1 MLNLCCLFG
10 GESTE
15 YEVSLRS
22 VTSVLENADP
32 EKYNLISL
40 GITKDG
46 RWLLYEG
53 ELANIAAD
61 TWHTDS
67 AHCHPALLS
76 PSKGDRCIYVL
87 DKDAPRKIPVDV
99 IFPVMHGAHCEDGTL
114 QGLLELSGIPFVGP
128 DCRSSAVCMDKF
140 TTKAVLNNF
149 DIPQARVEFVTR
161 RELTGNFP
169 AVAARVAALGY
180 PVFVKPSSTG
190 SSIGVSKVR
199 DPEQLYTA
207 IEKAAAFDTVIL
219 VEEFI
224 DGREIEV
231 AVMGNGDPIASIPGE
246 IDPGSDFYDYETKYI
261 GDTASYYIPARLTPT
276 QTETVRTMACEI
288 YRRLGCAGLSRVDFF
303 YTKDGRFVFNE
314 INTLPGFT
322 SISMYPKLFMA
333 GGMSYAEVI
342 DRLVEFALAR

>member
-22 VTSVLENADP
+22 VTSVIENADP
-32 EKYNLISL
+32 ARYNLITV
-40 GITKDG
+40 GITRDG
-46 RWLLYEG
+46 RWYLYDG
-53 ELANIAAD
+53 PVAAIAKDEWWKDA
-61 TWHTDS
+61 
-67 AHCHPALLS
+67 AHIHPAMIS
-76 PSKGDRCIYVL
+76 PSKGDRCLLVL
-87 DKDAPRKIPVDV
+87 DDSTYRKLPLDV
-99 IFPVMHGAHCEDGTL
+99 VFPVMHGAHCEDGTL

-140 TTKAVLNNF
+140 STKAVLNNF
-149 DIPQARVEFVTR
+149 KIPQAKVEFVTR
-161 RELTGNFP
+161 RELKEEFE
-169 AVAARVAALGY
+169 AVAARVAGLGY
-180 PVFVKPSSTG
+180 PVFVKPSATG

-199 DPEQLYTA
+199 TPDALQKA
-207 IEKAAAFDTVIL
+207 IENAAAFDEVVL

-231 AVMGNGDPIASIPGE
+231 AVMGNEAPVASVCGE
-246 IDPGSDFYDYETKYI
+246 IDPGSDFYDYETKYVS
-261 GDTASYYIPARLTPT
+261 DTASYYIPARLSDAASDAIRKT
-276 QTETVRTMACEI
+276 ACEI

-303 YTKDGRFVFNE
+303 YTADGRYIFNE

-333 GGMSYAEVI
+333 GGMTYSEVI
-342 DRLVEFALAR
+342 DRLVEYALAR

>member
-1 MLNLCCLFG
+1 MLTLCCLFG

-22 VTSVLENADP
+22 VTSVMENADP
-32 EKYNLISL
+32 AKYDLIAV
-40 GITKDG
+40 GITKEGKWYLYDG
-46 RWLLYEG
+46 PIE
-53 ELANIAAD
+53 AIAAN
-61 TWHTDS
+61 TWWQDE
-67 AHCHPALLS
+67 AHIRPAMLS
-76 PSKGDRCIYVL
+76 PSKGDRCLLVL
-87 DKDAPRKIPVDV
+87 EGQGYRKIHLDV
-99 IFPVMHGAHCEDGTL
+99 VFPVMHGAHCEDGTL

-128 DCRSSAVCMDKF
+128 DCRSSAICMDKF

-149 DIPQARVEFVTR
+149 HIPQAKVEFVTR
-161 RELTGNFP
+161 RELAEEFAT
-169 AVAARVAALGY
+169 VAARVATLGY

-199 DPEQLYTA
+199 TPDALYAA
-207 IEKAAAFDTVIL
+207 IEKAAAFDGVVL

-231 AVMGNGDPIASIPGE
+231 AVMGNGDPVASVCGE

-261 GDTASYYIPARLTPT
+261 GDTASYYIPARLSEAASDSIR
-276 QTETVRTMACEI
+276 QTACEI

-303 YTKDGRFVFNE
+303 YTADGRYIFNE

-333 GGMSYAEVI
+333 GGISYAEVI
-342 DRLVEFALAR
+342 DRLVDYALAR

>member
-22 VTSVLENADP
+22 VTSVIENADP
-32 EKYNLISL
+32 EKYHLIPV
-40 GITKDG
+40 GITRDG
-46 RWLLYEG
+46 KWYLYDG
-53 ELANIAAD
+53 PTAAIARDEWWQDA
-61 TWHTDS
+61 THI
-67 AHCHPALLS
+67 HPAMIS
-76 PSKGDRCIYVL
+76 PSKGDRCLLVL
-87 DKDAPRKIPVDV
+87 EADGYRKLPLDV
-99 IFPVMHGAHCEDGTL
+99 VFPVMHGAHCEDGTL

-128 DCRSSAVCMDKF
+128 DCRSSAVCMDKA

-149 DIPQARVEFVTR
+149 DIPQAKAEFVTR
-161 RELTGNFP
+161 RELADNFD
-169 AVAARVAALGY
+169 AVAERVGKLGY

-199 DPEQLYTA
+199 TPDALYAA
-207 IEKAAAFDTVIL
+207 IEAAAQFDDVVL

-224 DGREIEV
+224 NGREIEV
-231 AVMGNGDPIASIPGE
+231 AVMGNEAPVASICGE
-246 IDPGSDFYDYETKYI
+246 IDPGSDFYDYETKYVS
-261 GDTASYYIPARLTPT
+261 DTASYYIPARLPSEASDAIRKT
-276 QTETVRTMACEI
+276 ACEI

-303 YTKDGRFVFNE
+303 YTAEGRYIFNE

-333 GGMSYAEVI
+333 SGMTYAEVI
-342 DRLVEFALAR
+342 DRLVELALAR

>member
-22 VTSVLENADP
+22 VTSVIENADP
-32 EKYNLISL
+32 SRYNVIPV
-40 GITKDG
+40 GITRDGKWYLYDGPVSAIAKDE
-46 RWLLYEG
+46 WWK
-53 ELANIAAD
+53 D
-61 TWHTDS
+61 P
-67 AHCHPALLS
+67 AHIHPATIS
-76 PSKGDRCIYVL
+76 PSKGDNCLLVL
-87 DKDAPRKIPVDV
+87 VGDSYRKLPLDV
-99 IFPVMHGAHCEDGTL
+99 VFPVMHGAHCEDGTL

-128 DCRSSAVCMDKF
+128 NCRSSAVCMDKF
-140 TTKAVLNNF
+140 STKAVLNNF
-149 DIPQARVEFVTR
+149 RIPQAKVEFVTR
-161 RELTGNFP
+161 RELTENFEE
-169 AVAARVAALGY
+169 VSARVAALGY

-199 DPEQLYTA
+199 TPDLLYAA
-207 IEKAAAFDTVIL
+207 IENAAQFDDVVL

-231 AVMGNGDPIASIPGE
+231 AVMGNENPVASVCGE
-246 IDPGSDFYDYETKYI
+246 IDPGSDFYDYETKYVS
-261 GDTASYYIPARLTPT
+261 DTASYYIPARLPADAAAAI
-276 QTETVRTMACEI
+276 RALACEI

-303 YTKDGRFVFNE
+303 YTADGRYIFNE

-333 GGMSYAEVI
+333 CGMTYSEVI
-342 DRLVEFALAR
+342 DRLVEYALAR